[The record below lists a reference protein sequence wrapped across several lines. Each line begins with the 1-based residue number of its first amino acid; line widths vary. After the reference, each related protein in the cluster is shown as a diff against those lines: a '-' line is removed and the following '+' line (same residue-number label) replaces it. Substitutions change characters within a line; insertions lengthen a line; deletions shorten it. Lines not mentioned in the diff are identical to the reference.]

1 MARRNDKALIEKAL
15 QKRKNQ
21 EFAKRN
27 LSEWY
32 RKFVRYHNPWMRQL
46 LDTFMRTGDLGI
58 NPLLIADRYKDVVV
72 RYAKVEERA
81 DDGFFKAELVHVNE
95 DGMEEV

>member
-1 MARRNDKALIEKAL
+1 MARRNDSVLIEKAL

-32 RKFVRYHNPWMRQL
+32 RKFTRYHNPWMRQL
-46 LDTFMRTGDLGI
+46 LDTFMIEGDFGI
-58 NPLLIADRYKDVVV
+58 NPLLLADRYKDVRDIEV
-72 RYAKVEERA
+72 ALFA
-81 DDGFFKAELVHVNE
+81 SMLVTTK
-95 DGMEEV
+95 EVDKIISYCNKIAG